1 MKYFLAMLAMLS
13 LAIALQ
19 ATGTHQGVR
28 ITDFMEGPVEGLS
41 IGETITTINH
51 APVRTVQEF
60 VEAVKSEKDDD
71 ISIEGKTIPLKNGKI
86 GVYVEQE
93 VEYPFWPSKHLVAV
107 LPWLAAIA
115 GIASL
120 RHTTMTLNLFNIADI
135 GLTSIALSMGAQEL
149 NPLATAAIANYGFWA
164 VAGFK
169 IAAVLTI
176 SLLLRKYQLS
186 FSTKTCSAAYMAVI
200 VLNLSQLMRIIF
212 L

>member
-1 MKYFLAMLAMLS
+1 MKYFLIMLTVLL

-19 ATGTHQGVR
+19 ATGTQQGVR
-28 ITDFMEGPVEGLS
+28 ITDFMNEPVKELS

-60 VEAVKSEKDDD
+60 VQAVKSETGGNIKVN
-71 ISIEGKTIPLKNGKI
+71 GKQVPLREGKI

-93 VEYPFWPSKHLVAV
+93 VKYPLSFFRHLVMA

-120 RHTTMTLNLFNIADI
+120 RHNTMTLNIFNIADI

-164 VAGFK
+164 VAAFK
-169 IAAVLTI
+169 ITAVLTI